1 MMEIGII
8 QQASAY
14 NMGEQVSQINN
25 GGIANISGLKVYMT
39 ITISGE
45 DFLIP
50 IVAED
55 EYGNAHQ
62 VLRRSVNN
70 IIEDDE

>member
-1 MMEIGII
+1 M
-8 QQASAY
+8 A
-14 NMGEQVSQINN
+14 EQRNQINN
-25 GGIANISGLKVYMT
+25 GGVPNISGLVVYMT
-39 ITISGE
+39 VTISGE

-55 EYGNAHQ
+55 DYGNAHQ

>member
-1 MMEIGII
+1 M
-8 QQASAY
+8 A
-14 NMGEQVSQINN
+14 EQRNQISN
-25 GGIANISGLKVYMT
+25 GGIANISGLVVYMT
-39 ITISGE
+39 VTISGE

-55 EYGNAHQ
+55 DYGNAHQ

-70 IIEDDE
+70 IIEDDA

>member
-1 MMEIGII
+1 MAE
-8 QQASAY
+8 QQ
-14 NMGEQVSQINN
+14 NQISN

-39 ITISGE
+39 VTISGE

-50 IVAED
+50 IVTED

>member
-1 MMEIGII
+1 MA
-8 QQASAY
+8 QQV
-14 NMGEQVSQINN
+14 NQISN

-39 ITISGE
+39 VTVGDDE
-45 DFLIP
+45 FLIP

-62 VLRRSVNN
+62 VLRRNINN
-70 IIEDDE
+70 VIEDDE

>member
-1 MMEIGII
+1 M
-8 QQASAY
+8 A
-14 NMGEQVSQINN
+14 EQRNQINN
-25 GGIANISGLKVYMT
+25 GGVPNISGLVVYMT
-39 ITISGE
+39 VTISGE

-55 EYGNAHQ
+55 DYGNAHQ

-70 IIEDDE
+70 IIEDDA

>member
-1 MMEIGII
+1 M
-8 QQASAY
+8 A
-14 NMGEQVSQINN
+14 EQRNQISN
-25 GGIANISGLKVYMT
+25 GGVANISGLEVYMT
-39 ITISGE
+39 VTINGD

-55 EYGNAHQ
+55 DYGNAHQ

>member
-1 MMEIGII
+1 M
-8 QQASAY
+8 A
-14 NMGEQVSQINN
+14 EQRNQINN
-25 GGIANISGLKVYMT
+25 GGIPNISGLVVYMT
-39 ITISGE
+39 VTISGE

-55 EYGNAHQ
+55 DYGNAHQ

>member
-1 MMEIGII
+1 M
-8 QQASAY
+8 A
-14 NMGEQVSQINN
+14 EQRNQINN
-25 GGIANISGLKVYMT
+25 GGVPNVSGLVVYMT
-39 ITISGE
+39 VTISGE

-55 EYGNAHQ
+55 DYGNAHQ

-70 IIEDDE
+70 IIEDDA

>member
-1 MMEIGII
+1 
-8 QQASAY
+8 
-14 NMGEQVSQINN
+14 
-25 GGIANISGLKVYMT
+25 MT
-39 ITISGE
+39 VTISGE

-55 EYGNAHQ
+55 DYGNAHQ

>member
-1 MMEIGII
+1 M
-8 QQASAY
+8 A
-14 NMGEQVSQINN
+14 EQRNQINN
-25 GGIANISGLKVYMT
+25 GGVPNISGLIVYMT
-39 ITISGE
+39 VTISGE

-55 EYGNAHQ
+55 DYGNAHQ

>member
-1 MMEIGII
+1 MAE
-8 QQASAY
+8 QQ
-14 NMGEQVSQINN
+14 NQISN

-39 ITISGE
+39 VTISGE

-50 IVAED
+50 IVTED
-55 EYGNAHQ
+55 EYVNAHQ